1 MVLDGM
7 SSRTYAPRMTRSRTI
22 VVTGAASGMGAATR
36 NRLESAGERVIG
48 VDLANAEVEADL
60 GTSQGRRAAL
70 ESVEQRSGGVI
81 DGAVTWAGVSG
92 LPDRP
97 GSLLV
102 SVNYFGTVELM
113 SGLRPMLAR
122 GDQPAAVA
130 IASNT
135 MTCQPGVP
143 LAVIDACLAGDEPAA
158 RAAADEAGSIES
170 YPATKTAVTRW
181 ARRHAPAA
189 EWAGAGITLNVVAPG
204 VVETPMLD
212 ESRADPLLGEF
223 VDAFPV
229 PLGRHAQADELAG
242 VVAFLLG
249 PDARFL
255 CGSLIYAD
263 GGTDAEMRADDWP
276 APQ

>member
-1 MVLDGM
+1 MLDGVGAP
-7 SSRTYAPRMTRSRTI
+7 TYAAAMTRSRSI

-36 NRLESAGERVIG
+36 RRLEGAGDRVIG
-48 VDLANAEVEADL
+48 VDLRDAEVEVDL
-60 GTSQGRRAAL
+60 GTANGRSTAL
-70 ESVEQRSGGVI
+70 ETIEEISGGVL
-81 DGAVTWAGVSG
+81 DGAVTCAGVSG

-113 SGLRPMLAR
+113 GGLRPMLAR
-122 GDQPAAVA
+122 GDQPSAVA

-143 LAVIDACLAGDEPAA
+143 LEVIEACLAGDEAKA
-158 RAAADEAGSIES
+158 RTAADEAGSIES

-181 ARRHAPAA
+181 ARRHAPTA
-189 EWAGAGITLNVVAPG
+189 EWAGSGITLNVVTPG
-204 VVETPMLD
+204 VVETPMVD
-212 ESRADPLLGEF
+212 EARADPLLGEF
-223 VDAFPV
+223 VDAYPV
-229 PLGRHAQADELAG
+229 PLGRHAEADELAG
-242 VVAFLLG
+242 VVTFLLG
-249 PDARFL
+249 PDARYL